1 MVKMVVLLVRKPS
14 LSYEEFLTH
23 WEDEHVPLV
32 EDLPG
37 VERYVTSHP
46 TDPEKSAY
54 DGVAEVY
61 FEDMETLGAAF
72 DSEAG
77 EALLADA
84 EEFSDQAA
92 GEVLYMSEESRFVA
106 D

>member
-1 MVKMVVLLVRKPS
+1 MVKMVVLLVRKES

-23 WEDEHVPLV
+23 WEEEHVPLV
-32 EDLPG
+32 EELPG

-61 FEDMETLGAAF
+61 FEDMGTLGAAF
-72 DSEAG
+72 ESGAG

-84 EEFSDQAA
+84 EAFSDQDV
-92 GEVLYMSEESRFVA
+92 GEVLYMEEETRFVA
-106 D
+106 E

>member
-1 MVKMVVLLVRKPS
+1 MVKMVVLLVRKES
-14 LSYEEFLTH
+14 LDYEEFLTH
-23 WEDEHVPLV
+23 WEEEHVPLV
-32 EDLPG
+32 EELPG

-46 TDPEKSAY
+46 TEPENSAY

-61 FEDMETLGAAF
+61 FEDMEQLGAAF

-84 EEFSDQAA
+84 EEFADQAA
-92 GEVLYMSEESRFVA
+92 GEVLYMEEETQFVGE
-106 D
+106 

>member
-1 MVKMVVLLVRKPS
+1 MVKMVVLLVRKAS
-14 LSYEEFLTH
+14 LTYEEFRTH
-23 WEDEHVPLV
+23 WEQEHVPLV
-32 EDLPG
+32 EALPG

-46 TDPEKSAY
+46 TDPEQSAY

-84 EEFSDQAA
+84 EEFTDQDA
-92 GEVLYMSEESRFVA
+92 GEVLYMAEETRFEA
-106 D
+106 A

>member
-1 MVKMVVLLVRKPS
+1 MVKMVVLLVRKAS
-14 LSYEEFLTH
+14 LSYEEFLEY
-23 WEDEHVPLV
+23 WEEEHAPLV
-32 EDLPG
+32 EELPD

-61 FEDMETLGAAF
+61 FEDMATLGTAMESDAGQRLQADAAEF
-72 DSEAG
+72 TDQEAG
-77 EALLADA
+77 TVTFMEEA
-84 EEFSDQAA
+84 E
-92 GEVLYMSEESRFVA
+92 RFVS

>member
-1 MVKMVVLLVRKPS
+1 MVKMVVLLVRKES
-14 LSYEEFLTH
+14 LSYEEFLTY
-23 WEDEHVPLV
+23 WEEEHVPLV
-32 EDLPG
+32 EELPG

-46 TDPEKSAY
+46 TDPTKSAY

-84 EEFSDQAA
+84 EAFSDQEA
-92 GEVLYMSEESRFVA
+92 GEVLYMSEETRFTA
-106 D
+106 E

>member
-1 MVKMVVLLVRKPS
+1 MVKMVVLLVRAES
-14 LSYEEFLTH
+14 LSYEEFRSY
-23 WEDEHVPLV
+23 WEEEHVPLV
-32 EDLPG
+32 EELPD

-61 FEDMETLGAAF
+61 FEDMAALGAAF
-72 DSEAG
+72 DSDAG

-84 EEFSDQAA
+84 EEFSDQEA
-92 GEVLYMSEESRFVA
+92 GEVLYMDEETRFVA
-106 D
+106 E

>member
-1 MVKMVVLLVRKPS
+1 MVKMVVLLVRTES
-14 LSYEEFLTH
+14 LGYEEFLSH
-23 WEDEHVPLV
+23 WENEHVPLV
-32 EDLPG
+32 EELPG
-37 VERYVTSHP
+37 VQRYVTSHP

-61 FEDMETLGAAF
+61 FEDMDTLAAAF

-84 EEFSDQAA
+84 EEFSDMDA
-92 GEVLYMSEESRFVA
+92 GEVLYMNEETRIEA
-106 D
+106 E

>member
-1 MVKMVVLLVRKPS
+1 MVKMVVLLVRKES
-14 LSYEEFLTH
+14 LDYDAFREY
-23 WEDEHVPLV
+23 WENEHVPLV
-32 EDLPG
+32 EELPG

-61 FEDMETLGAAF
+61 FEDMETLSAAF

-77 EALLADA
+77 QALQADA
-84 EEFSDQAA
+84 AEFSDQEA
-92 GEVLYMSEESRFVA
+92 GETLFMEETEQFVA
-106 D
+106 